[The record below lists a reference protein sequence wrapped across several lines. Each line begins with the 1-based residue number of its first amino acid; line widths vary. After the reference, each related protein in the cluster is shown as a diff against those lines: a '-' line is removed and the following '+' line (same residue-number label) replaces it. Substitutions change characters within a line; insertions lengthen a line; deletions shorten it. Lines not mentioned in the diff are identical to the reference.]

1 MSYKLF
7 RFRRLLPFVLAAAL
21 LALSATG
28 VYASVDENIVWS
40 T

>member
-28 VYASVDENIVWS
+28 VYANDENIVWS